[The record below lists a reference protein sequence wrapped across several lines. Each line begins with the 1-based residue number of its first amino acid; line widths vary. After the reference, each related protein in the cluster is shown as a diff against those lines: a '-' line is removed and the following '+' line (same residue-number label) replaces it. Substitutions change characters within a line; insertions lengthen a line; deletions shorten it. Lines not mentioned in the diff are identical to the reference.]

1 MGGCALPV
9 NGRVQEAGGG
19 ACPTARPLR
28 SRRHHRDAAAR
39 TIQGLDASRYA
50 SSTTGGCTATPSPW
64 PGRWPTD
71 SPRWVGGW
79 GDPGPIRGGP
89 HGALEQADL
98 VVLGDRPRLGIT
110 RPASRKR
117 PDAVGYRIG
126 PGRLGASPQAG
137 ENLGAA
143 FDTDSPRRGGWTVVP
158 RWAGLGGSGEQP
170 PLGME
175 LMEMVD
181 TSGLQPGRR
190 PRDRAAAGQD
200 GQATPGDPGPR

>member
-1 MGGCALPV
+1 MGGSKRPAVGHAPPPVLFDHAGTIATRRRAPFRASMPAVTRLPPRGGV
-9 NGRVQEAGGG
+9 RQLRARGPGGG
-19 ACPTARPLR
+19 RRTRPGGSVGGVTLARFGEVPMVPW
-28 SRRHHRDAAAR
+28 SRR
-39 TIQGLDASRYA
+39 TWWCWG
-50 SSTTGGCTATPSPW
+50 
-64 PGRWPTD
+64 TD
-71 SPRWVGGW
+71 HGW
-79 GDPGPIRGGP
+79 
-89 HGALEQADL
+89 
-98 VVLGDRPRLGIT
+98 GIT